1 MKLPKRSSKPAAP
14 PVWWKNT
21 YFWIAALLVIVGVYG
36 LVRGDATIRD
46 PGQRPETN
54 LPLWYLAG
62 ALLMALN
69 GALSHRLT
77 VQHYEEEKES

>member
-1 MKLPKRSSKPAAP
+1 MKRSKGAPKPIKP

-21 YFWIAALLVIVGVYG
+21 YFWIAGLLVFVGLYG
-36 LVRGDATIRD
+36 LFRTDATIRD

-54 LPLWYLAG
+54 LPLWYLA
-62 ALLMALN
+62 AAALMAVN

-77 VQHYEEEKES
+77 VQHYEEEKS